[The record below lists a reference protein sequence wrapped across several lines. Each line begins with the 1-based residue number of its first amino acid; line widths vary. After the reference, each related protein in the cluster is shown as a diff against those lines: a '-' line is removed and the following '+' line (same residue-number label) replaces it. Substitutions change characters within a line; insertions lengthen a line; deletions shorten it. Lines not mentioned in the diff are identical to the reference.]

1 MTQAEMAHAGTSRP
15 EAAEE
20 GLARLS
26 ERPNLRHLRVFQAVA
41 RLGSVSGASREARL
55 SQPAVTQAISKLE
68 ARIGAALFERRQSGC
83 HLTEYGRTYLARTN
97 RMFAEM
103 EQGLVA
109 PFVGTPF
116 ADEKSLKS
124 ILAKITATHVRAL
137 MAVAEHR
144 SIEAAALNLGISASS
159 LARAA
164 RDLEGVLRRT
174 LFHPGLQGLT
184 PTEPAAELARRFG
197 LAGRELTYAAEEIAT
212 LKGMSTSRVVV
223 GTLPV
228 FPADLIARSVDELL
242 RMYPGTSVLVVEG
255 AYLSLLA
262 DLRSGKIDFLVSVL
276 RRPDWAKDVHEEA
289 LFRDPYA
296 IVARRG
302 HPLSRRQKI
311 SLQDLA
317 RFEWVLP
324 QPGTPR
330 RTAFERMFADVW
342 PKPKASIETRSMEF
356 QRGILATSDRV
367 SIVTRRETLLE
378 EELGVLAALPFDP
391 PVSRQADG
399 VATRANWKPT
409 TVQFAF
415 LDLLRR
421 NAPREVREPRN
432 RMMPGRSPLSAT
444 AAKGRSERGLGR
456 RLRPR
461 DPDQETDRKH
471 LGSRAARLAAQQ

>member
-1 MTQAEMAHAGTSRP
+1 MAQALMAQALM
-15 EAAEE
+15 AQV
-20 GLARLS
+20 S
-26 ERPNLRHLRVFQAVA
+26 ERANLRHLRVFEAVA

-55 SQPAVTQAISKLE
+55 SQPAVTQAIAKLE
-68 ARIGAALFERRQSGC
+68 ARIGAALFERHQSGC
-83 HLTEYGRTYLARTN
+83 HLTEYGRTYLARTD

-109 PFVGTPF
+109 PFVGPPF
-116 ADEKSLKS
+116 ADDKSLKT

-144 SIEAAALNLGISASS
+144 SIETAALNLGISASS

-174 LFHPGLQGLT
+174 LFHPGLQGLM
-184 PTEPAAELARRFG
+184 PTEPAIELARRFG
-197 LAGRELTYAAEEIAT
+197 LACRELTYANEEIAT
-212 LKGMSTSRVVV
+212 LKGMSTSRVVI
-223 GTLPV
+223 GTLPL

-242 RMYPGTSVLVVEG
+242 RIYPGTQVLVVEG

-262 DLRSGKIDFLVSVL
+262 DLRAGKIDFLVSVL

-302 HPLSRRQKI
+302 HPLSLRRKI
-311 SLQDLA
+311 TLQDLA
-317 RFEWVLP
+317 AFEWVLP

-330 RTAFERMFADVW
+330 RAAFERMFADVS
-342 PKPKASIETRSMEF
+342 PKPRASIETRSMEF

-367 SIVTRRETLLE
+367 SIVTRRESLLE
-378 EELGVLAALPFDP
+378 ERFGALAALPFVP

-421 NAPREVREPRN
+421 SARVKLPHTCVEPHGQTTRPSLPATSAVG
-432 RMMPGRSPLSAT
+432 RPERGRSHGLP
-444 AAKGRSERGLGR
+444 RSRSGVR
-456 RLRPR
+456 SKP
-461 DPDQETDRKH
+461 P
-471 LGSRAARLAAQQ
+471 AARNGRVARQ